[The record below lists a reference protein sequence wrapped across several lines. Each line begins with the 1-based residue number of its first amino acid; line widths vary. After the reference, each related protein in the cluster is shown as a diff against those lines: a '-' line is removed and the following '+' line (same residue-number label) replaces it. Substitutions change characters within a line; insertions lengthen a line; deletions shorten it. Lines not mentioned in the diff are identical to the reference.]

1 MAAAA
6 KNVAGKD
13 YIYPSNFNDS
23 DFEDSFRTIP
33 DDTSEVF
40 DPPPAVPSDLESET
54 EHFKP
59 NENDDNGDEPNSY
72 GLQETPIYN
81 YFGDVKDEEDFQD
94 SWYCSYLSNEQ
105 DTGPEMGPFLGKQ
118 QLLLNPQEKEP
129 EYFFNKM
136 FSPSMFDT
144 IAESMNKYAVQK
156 LVGRLFII
164 FYPEQ
169 VTDK

>member
-1 MAAAA
+1 MSSSMAAAA

-13 YIYPSNFNDS
+13 YIYPSNFDDS

-40 DPPPAVPSDLESET
+40 DPLPAVPSDLESET

-94 SWYCSYLSNEQ
+94 SWYWAYLYNE
-105 DTGPEMGPFLGKQ
+105 
-118 QLLLNPQEKEP
+118 
-129 EYFFNKM
+129 
-136 FSPSMFDT
+136 
-144 IAESMNKYAVQK
+144 
-156 LVGRLFII
+156 
-164 FYPEQ
+164 
-169 VTDK
+169 